1 MSNTHLLAGLVIVV
15 AALSGCTGT
24 TNPAEAGLFDNIRN
38 LNSGEYDRQIA
49 AKEAEAAAITRS
61 NASMQAGIN
70 AMETQTQANASSI
83 ASLKAELASLR
94 AEAAAARAKVG
105 SDPVRA
111 GKLDRL
117 DSQIAAM
124 QADVSG
130 SGDPAALR
138 AEMARTRAA
147 IRALAN

>member
-70 AMETQTQANASSI
+70 AMETQTQVNASSI

-117 DSQIAAM
+117 DGQIAAIE
-124 QADVSG
+124 ADIASG
-130 SGDPAALR
+130 GNRAAQR
-138 AEMARTRAA
+138 AEIAAMRAA
-147 IRALAN
+147 ARALAK

>member
-1 MSNTHLLAGLVIVV
+1 MWYLVVIVV

>member
-1 MSNTHLLAGLVIVV
+1 M
-15 AALSGCTGT
+15 
-24 TNPAEAGLFDNIRN
+24 
-38 LNSGEYDRQIA
+38 
-49 AKEAEAAAITRS
+49 
-61 NASMQAGIN
+61 
-70 AMETQTQANASSI
+70 
-83 ASLKAELASLR
+83 
-94 AEAAAARAKVG
+94 
-105 SDPVRA
+105 RA

>member
-49 AKEAEAAAITRS
+49 ANEAEAAAITRS